1 LNAFLCSLLLLA
13 ARPSS
18 AFYLPGVAPTSY
30 QPHDKVPLY
39 VNHLTPALSEYDA
52 QLHSTFSFDYY
63 HPAFGFCQP
72 DGGPQQVS
80 ESLGSILFGDRILTS
95 PFELHMAQ
103 DETCKALCEEK
114 KFAERSSKFVN
125 KRIWQGYNLNWLID
139 GLPAA
144 ERRADSETNA
154 EFYSPGFAL
163 GTIAEAQPQFHNH
176 YDITIEYHRTG
187 RGTEMRVVG
196 VIVEPSSRR
205 NSRNLGDG
213 KADCG
218 SPDVPLVLNEDGE
231 TSVTFTYGVQWR
243 ESPTAWATR
252 WDKYLHVFDPKV
264 HWFSLITS
272 AITVVFLSGVVGMI
286 LLRALK
292 KDITRYNR
300 LDSFNLDDL
309 SGTSA
314 NMEDGVLEDSGWKLV
329 HGDVFRSP
337 KYPLLLSVFLGNGAQ
352 LFVMTGITIAFALFG
367 FLSPSNRGSIGTI
380 MILLYTIFGSIGGYV
395 SARVYKTFGGE
406 AWKRNIVLTPLM
418 IPSTI
423 FAVFF
428 LLNLFLWAKQ
438 SSGAVPFL
446 TMLVLVSIWFT
457 ISVPLSFAGSWV
469 GFKQPVSLIVNS
481 EPFNYYLLIVLG
493 RASTRPYESDPPP
506 DSTQY
511 QLPPPD
517 PKHARCRCAP
527 FRRHLHRAVF
537 HNEQHL
543 VQPSVLYVRLPLCL
557 LRPHDHE
564 LRGSHYLDGVFPAL
578 QRELSLAMAQFLDR
592 RRQRRIHVWERAA
605 LLADAIQP

>member
-1 LNAFLCSLLLLA
+1 MRLRRCSSSNALVSTLLLLA
-13 ARPSS
+13 PTPSS
-18 AFYLPGVAPTSY
+18 SFYLPGVAPTSY
-30 QPHDKVPLY
+30 QPHAKVPLY

-95 PFELHMAQ
+95 PFDLHMVQ
-103 DETCKALCEEK
+103 NETCKALCEEK
-114 KFAERSSKFVN
+114 KFGQRSAKFVN
-125 KRIWQGYNLNWLID
+125 KRIWQGYNINWLID

-144 ERRADSETNA
+144 ERRTDSETNT

-163 GTIAEAQPQFHNH
+163 GIIEEGRPRFHNH
-176 YDITIEYHRTG
+176 YDITIDYHRTG
-187 RGTEMRVVG
+187 RGDEMRVVG
-196 VIVEPSSRR
+196 VVVQPSSRR
-205 NSRNLGDG
+205 SSKTLGDG

-218 SPDVPLVLNEDGE
+218 SPDVPLVLDEDGE
-231 TSVTFTYGVQWR
+231 TTVTFTYGVWWR

-264 HWFSLITS
+264 HWFSLIAS

-352 LFVMTGITIAFALFG
+352 LFVMTGITIAFALLG

-395 SARVYKTFGGE
+395 SARVYKTFGGD
-406 AWKRNIVLTPLM
+406 AWKRNIILTPLM

-428 LLNLFLWAKQ
+428 LLNLFLWAKR

-446 TMLVLVSIWFT
+446 TMLVLVSIWFI

-469 GFKQPVSLIVNS
+469 GFKQPVSLITS
-481 EPFNYYLLIVLG
+481 HK
-493 RASTRPYESDPPP
+493 ASI
-506 DSTQY
+506 
-511 QLPPPD
+511 
-517 PKHARCRCAP
+517 CR
-527 FRRHLHRAVF
+527 
-537 HNEQHL
+537 
-543 VQPSVLYVRLPLCL
+543 Y
-557 LRPHDHE
+557 
-564 LRGSHYLDGVFPAL
+564 
-578 QRELSLAMAQFLDR
+578 
-592 RRQRRIHVWERAA
+592 
-605 LLADAIQP
+605 

>member
-1 LNAFLCSLLLLA
+1 MRLRRCIHTNVVISTLVLLA
-13 ARPSS
+13 PAPST

-30 QPHDKVPLY
+30 LPHAKVPLY

-72 DGGPQQVS
+72 DGGPKQVP

-95 PFELHMAQ
+95 PFVLHMAQ

-114 KFAERSSKFVN
+114 KFAQRSASFVN
-125 KRIWQGYNLNWLID
+125 KRIWQGYNMNWLID

-144 ERRADSETNA
+144 ERRTDSETDT

-163 GTIAEAQPQFHNH
+163 GTMEEDEPRLHNH
-176 YDITIEYHRTG
+176 YDITIDYHRTG
-187 RGTEMRVVG
+187 RGEEMRVVG

-205 NSRNLGDG
+205 NSKNLGDG

-218 SPDVPLVLNEDGE
+218 SPDVPLVLSEDGE

-252 WDKYLHVFDPKV
+252 WDKYLHVFDPNV

-272 AITVVFLSGVVGMI
+272 AITVVFLSGLVGMI

-309 SGTSA
+309 SGTST

-380 MILLYTIFGSIGGYV
+380 MILLYTIFGCIGGYV
-395 SARVYKTFGGE
+395 SARIYKTFGGE

-418 IPSTI
+418 IPSII

-446 TMLVLVSIWFT
+446 TMLVLVGIWFI

-469 GFKQPVSLIVNS
+469 GFKQPVSLILDSDPVNCC
-481 EPFNYYLLIVLG
+481 VLMILG
-493 RASTRPYESDPPP
+493 CPSTRPYESDP
-506 DSTQY
+506 
-511 QLPPPD
+511 
-517 PKHARCRCAP
+517 AP
-527 FRRHLHRAVF
+527 
-537 HNEQHL
+537 N
-543 VQPSVLYVRLPLCL
+543 
-557 LRPHDHE
+557 
-564 LRGSHYLDGVFPAL
+564 PA
-578 QRELSLAMAQFLDR
+578 
-592 RRQRRIHVWERAA
+592 
-605 LLADAIQP
+605 